1 MCNKNSILL
10 MSNYTEAIFVVS
22 LVRRRRLTPFWF
34 WIFSTTV
41 YVRSQFFP
49 YFFDILAHICPR
61 CLLCVFV
68 TIYVEFCAISVK
80 VWRLLAS
87 NYLVQ
92 EERFSTKLRVG
103 GTSSKWRQMT
113 IVCQKIPVCIM
124 FDHLYTK
131 VKISF
136 YCPNEVFLPLFLTQ
150 LFLLLLYF

>member
-1 MCNKNSILL
+1 MLL
-10 MSNYTEAIFVVS
+10 MSNNTEAIFVAS

-34 WIFSTTV
+34 WIFSTTA

-49 YFFDILAHICPR
+49 HFFDILAQICPR

-68 TIYVEFCAISVK
+68 AIYVESCAVSVEL
-80 VWRLLAS
+80 WRLLVS
-87 NYLVQ
+87 KYLAH
-92 EERFSTKLRVG
+92 EERFSTKLRVR

-113 IVCQKIPVCIM
+113 IVCQKIPVCVL
-124 FDHLYTK
+124 FDHLFTK

-150 LFLLLLYF
+150 VFLYFFTFSLLR